1 MVYYYISAEREFSLS
16 PVCAVI
22 FILVFRKGKVQ
33 KFMKKAIPVIIAIL
47 LIIVIG
53 AVTLVGML
61 VEKYSYSKE
70 RVDLA
75 EYYGLTAEQE
85 GSRVAVYLQDE
96 RLEELA
102 PLKEGKCYF
111 PMDMVRQ
118 YFNDTFYAD
127 REEGLLLYA
136 LPLEV
141 VRVRLGSTVEER
153 ESGSE
158 DMGYV
163 IAYEED
169 GQVYIAADYIQRYSN
184 MTLQY
189 AQHHVQI
196 YTEWGL
202 ATEAV
207 VEKDTAA
214 RVKGGIKSEILWD
227 VPAGSRVKVLEQME
241 TWSKVRTEDGYIG
254 YVENKLLTNMAEVQE
269 IPVTDYVEPEYSS
282 LRLPGKVSMGWH
294 SIGGVGGNDT
304 LESMVAGTK
313 GMNVIAPTWFSL
325 SDNEGNFQSFASNS
339 YVERAHGMG
348 LQVWGVL
355 DDFNYNNVNQA
366 GINDYQILSSTTIRG
381 RLIDNIVQ
389 EALNLN
395 LDGINIDFEKVTKEC
410 SDHYAQFIRELSIA
424 CRKGGLILSF
434 DNYVP
439 YNFNDYY
446 RRDVQGK
453 VADYVII
460 MGYDEHWH
468 GSGDPGS
475 VASIGYVSGGI
486 DRTLEQVPREK
497 VVNALPFYTILW
509 TIDGATVTDEYL
521 LLSNTKDYLQRI
533 GVETVWD
540 EETSQLYAE
549 WQSGTKT
556 HKLWAETEESIQ
568 VKLNVMQNKDIAG
581 VAVWQISYG
590 TPEAWELIN
599 TYVNTR

>member
-1 MVYYYISAEREFSLS
+1 
-16 PVCAVI
+16 
-22 FILVFRKGKVQ
+22 
-33 KFMKKAIPVIIAIL
+33 MKKAIPVIIAIL
-47 LIIVIG
+47 LIVVIG
-53 AVTLVGML
+53 AVTLAGML
-61 VEKYSYSKE
+61 MEKYSYSKE
-70 RVDLA
+70 RVELA
-75 EYYGLTAEQE
+75 EYYGLTAEQAD
-85 GSRVAVYLQDE
+85 SWTAVYLQDE
-96 RLEELA
+96 RLEQLV
-102 PLKEGKCYF
+102 PLRDGKCYF
-111 PMDMVRQ
+111 PMDMVHQ

-127 REEGLLLYA
+127 RTEGLLLYA
-136 LPLEV
+136 LPMEV
-141 VRVRLGSTVEER
+141 VRVELGSSVERR

-158 DMGYV
+158 DVGYV
-163 IAYEED
+163 IAYEEG
-169 GQVYIAADYIQRYSN
+169 GQVYIAADYVQRYSN

-189 AQHHVQI
+189 AQYHVQV
-196 YTEWGL
+196 YNKWGRI
-202 ATEAV
+202 TEATV
-207 VEKDTAA
+207 TKDTAV
-214 RVKGGIKSEILWD
+214 RIKGGIKSEILWD
-227 VPAGSRVKVLEQME
+227 AAAGSRVKVLDQME

-254 YVENKLLTNMAEVQE
+254 YVENKLLADVTETQE

-282 LRLPGKVSMGWH
+282 LRYPGKVSMGWH

-304 LESMVAGTK
+304 LESMVAGTR

-325 SDNEGNFQSFASNS
+325 SDNEGNFQSFASSS

-395 LDGINIDFEKVTKEC
+395 LDGLNIDFEKVTKEC

-439 YNFNDYY
+439 FNFNDYY

-486 DRTLEQVPREK
+486 DRTLEQVPKEK
-497 VVNALPFYTILW
+497 VINALPFYTILW
-509 TIDGATVTDEYL
+509 TIDGAIVTDEYL

-533 GVETVWD
+533 NVEASWD

-549 WQSGTKT
+549 WQSGSKT

-568 VKLNVMQNKDIAG
+568 VKLNVMQTKDIAG

-590 TPEAWELIN
+590 TPEVWELISA
-599 TYVNTR
+599 YVNAP

>member
-1 MVYYYISAEREFSLS
+1 
-16 PVCAVI
+16 
-22 FILVFRKGKVQ
+22 
-33 KFMKKAIPVIIAIL
+33 MKKAIPVIIAIL

-189 AQHHVQI
+189 AQYHVQI

-254 YVENKLLTNMAEVQE
+254 YVENKLLTNMTEVQE

-325 SDNEGNFQSFASNS
+325 SDNEGNFQSFASSS

-533 GVETVWD
+533 GVEAVWD

>member
-1 MVYYYISAEREFSLS
+1 
-16 PVCAVI
+16 
-22 FILVFRKGKVQ
+22 
-33 KFMKKAIPVIIAIL
+33 MKKAIPVIIAIL

-153 ESGSE
+153 ENGSE

-169 GQVYIAADYIQRYSN
+169 GQVYVAADYIQRYSN

-325 SDNEGNFQSFASNS
+325 SDNEGNFQSFASSS

-533 GVETVWD
+533 GVEAVWD

>member
-1 MVYYYISAEREFSLS
+1 
-16 PVCAVI
+16 
-22 FILVFRKGKVQ
+22 
-33 KFMKKAIPVIIAIL
+33 MKKAIPVIIAIL
-47 LIIVIG
+47 LIVVIG
-53 AVTLVGML
+53 AVTLAGML
-61 VEKYSYSKE
+61 MEKYSYSKE
-70 RVDLA
+70 RVELA
-75 EYYGLTAEQE
+75 EYYGLTAEQAD
-85 GSRVAVYLQDE
+85 SWTAVYLQDE
-96 RLEELA
+96 RLEQLV
-102 PLKEGKCYF
+102 PLRDGKCYF
-111 PMDMVRQ
+111 PMDMVHQ

-127 REEGLLLYA
+127 RTEGLLLYA
-136 LPLEV
+136 LPMEV
-141 VRVRLGSTVEER
+141 VRVELGSSVERR

-158 DMGYV
+158 DVGYV
-163 IAYEED
+163 IAYEEG
-169 GQVYIAADYIQRYSN
+169 GQVYIAADYVQRYSN

-189 AQHHVQI
+189 AQYHVQV
-196 YTEWGL
+196 YNKWGRI
-202 ATEAV
+202 TEATV
-207 VEKDTAA
+207 TKDTAV
-214 RVKGGIKSEILWD
+214 RIKGGIKSEILWD
-227 VPAGSRVKVLEQME
+227 VAAGSRVKVLDQME

-254 YVENKLLTNMAEVQE
+254 YVENKLLADVTETQE

-282 LRLPGKVSMGWH
+282 LRYPGKVSLGFH

-304 LESMVAGTK
+304 LESMVAGTR

-325 SDNEGNFQSFASNS
+325 SDNEGNFQSFASSS

-355 DDFNYNNVNQA
+355 DNFNYNNVNHA

-395 LDGINIDFEKVTKEC
+395 LDGLNIDFENLTKEC
-410 SDHYAQFIRELSIA
+410 NDHYAQFIRELSIA
-424 CRKGGLILSF
+424 CRKSGLILSF

-439 YNFNDYY
+439 FNFNDYY

-486 DRTLEQVPREK
+486 DRTLEQVPKEK
-497 VVNALPFYTILW
+497 VINALPFYTILW

-533 GVETVWD
+533 NVEASWD

-549 WQSGTKT
+549 WQSGSKT

-568 VKLNVMQNKDIAG
+568 VKLNVMQTKDIAG

-590 TPEAWELIN
+590 TPEAWELISA
-599 TYVNTR
+599 YVNAP

>member
-1 MVYYYISAEREFSLS
+1 
-16 PVCAVI
+16 
-22 FILVFRKGKVQ
+22 
-33 KFMKKAIPVIIAIL
+33 MKKAIPVIIAIL
-47 LIIVIG
+47 LIVVIG
-53 AVTLVGML
+53 AVTLAGML
-61 VEKYSYSKE
+61 MEKYSYSKE
-70 RVDLA
+70 RVELA
-75 EYYGLTAEQE
+75 EYYGLTAEQAD
-85 GSRVAVYLQDE
+85 SWTAVYLQDE
-96 RLEELA
+96 RLEQLV
-102 PLKEGKCYF
+102 PLRGGKCYF
-111 PMDMVRQ
+111 PMDMVHQ

-127 REEGLLLYA
+127 RTEGLLLYA
-136 LPLEV
+136 LPMEV
-141 VRVRLGSTVEER
+141 VRVELGSSVERR

-158 DMGYV
+158 DVGYV
-163 IAYEED
+163 IAYEEG
-169 GQVYIAADYIQRYSN
+169 GQVYIAADYVQRYSN

-189 AQHHVQI
+189 AQYHVQV
-196 YTEWGL
+196 YNQWGRI
-202 ATEAV
+202 TEATV
-207 VEKDTAA
+207 TKDTAV
-214 RVKGGIKSEILWD
+214 RIKGGIKSEILWD
-227 VPAGSRVKVLEQME
+227 VAAGSRVKVMDQME

-254 YVENKLLTNMAEVQE
+254 YVENKLLADVTETQE

-282 LRLPGKVSMGWH
+282 LRYPGKVSMGWH

-304 LESMVAGTK
+304 LESMVAGTR

-325 SDNEGNFQSFASNS
+325 SDNEGNFQSFASSS

-395 LDGINIDFEKVTKEC
+395 LDGLNIDFEKVTKEC

-439 YNFNDYY
+439 FNFNDYY

-486 DRTLEQVPREK
+486 DRTLEQVPKEK
-497 VVNALPFYTILW
+497 VINALPFYTILW

-533 GVETVWD
+533 NVEASWD

-549 WQSGTKT
+549 WQSGSKT

-568 VKLNVMQNKDIAG
+568 VKLNVMQTKDIAG

-590 TPEAWELIN
+590 TPEVWELIN
-599 TYVNTR
+599 AYVNAP

>member
-1 MVYYYISAEREFSLS
+1 
-16 PVCAVI
+16 
-22 FILVFRKGKVQ
+22 
-33 KFMKKAIPVIIAIL
+33 MKKAIPVIIAIL
-47 LIIVIG
+47 LIVVIG

-61 VEKYSYSKE
+61 VDKYSYSKE
-70 RVDLA
+70 RVDLV
-75 EYYGLTAEQE
+75 EYYGLPAEQAD
-85 GSRVAVYLQDE
+85 SWAAVYLQDE
-96 RLEELA
+96 RLEQLA
-102 PLKEGKCYF
+102 PLKDGKCYF
-111 PMDMVRQ
+111 PMDMVHR

-127 REEGLLLYA
+127 RTEGILLYA

-141 VRVRLGSTVEER
+141 VRVKLGSTVEER
-153 ESGSE
+153 ESGNQ

-163 IAYEED
+163 IAYEEG

-184 MTLQY
+184 ITLQY
-189 AQHHVQI
+189 SQCHVQI
-196 YTEWGL
+196 YTKWGT

-207 VEKDTAA
+207 VAKDTAV

-227 VPAGSRVKVLEQME
+227 IPAGSRVKVLEQME

-254 YVENKLLTNMAEVQE
+254 YVENKLLTNMAEIQE

-304 LESMVAGTK
+304 LESMVAGTR

-325 SDNEGNFQSFASNS
+325 SDNEGNFQSFASSS

-355 DDFNYNNVNQA
+355 DDFNYNKVNQA

-439 YNFNDYY
+439 FDFNDHY

-475 VASIGYVSGGI
+475 VASIGYVSSGI
-486 DRTLEQVPREK
+486 DRTLEQVPKEK
-497 VVNALPFYTILW
+497 IINALPFYTILW

-533 GVETVWD
+533 GVEPVWD

-549 WQSGTKT
+549 WQSGNKT

-581 VAVWQISYG
+581 AAVWQISYG
-590 TPEAWELIN
+590 TPEAWELISA
-599 TYVNTR
+599 YVNTP

>member
-22 FILVFRKGKVQ
+22 LILVFRKGKVQ

-189 AQHHVQI
+189 AQYHVQI

-325 SDNEGNFQSFASNS
+325 SDNEGNFQSFASSS

-395 LDGINIDFEKVTKEC
+395 LDGINIDFEKVTTEC

-533 GVETVWD
+533 GVEAVWD

>member
-1 MVYYYISAEREFSLS
+1 
-16 PVCAVI
+16 
-22 FILVFRKGKVQ
+22 
-33 KFMKKAIPVIIAIL
+33 MKKAIPVIIAIL

-96 RLEELA
+96 RLEQLA
-102 PLKEGKCYF
+102 PLKGGKCYF

-189 AQHHVQI
+189 AQYHVQI
-196 YTEWGL
+196 YTEWGQ

-325 SDNEGNFQSFASNS
+325 SDNEGNFQSFASSS

-439 YNFNDYY
+439 YNYNDYY

-497 VVNALPFYTILW
+497 VINALPFYTILW

-533 GVETVWD
+533 GVEAVWD

>member
-1 MVYYYISAEREFSLS
+1 
-16 PVCAVI
+16 
-22 FILVFRKGKVQ
+22 
-33 KFMKKAIPVIIAIL
+33 MKKAIPVIIAIL

-153 ESGSE
+153 ENGSE

-184 MTLQY
+184 MTMQY

-325 SDNEGNFQSFASNS
+325 SDNEGNFQSFASSS

-533 GVETVWD
+533 GVEAVWD

>member
-189 AQHHVQI
+189 AQYHVQI

-533 GVETVWD
+533 GVEAVWD

>member
-1 MVYYYISAEREFSLS
+1 
-16 PVCAVI
+16 
-22 FILVFRKGKVQ
+22 
-33 KFMKKAIPVIIAIL
+33 
-47 LIIVIG
+47 
-53 AVTLVGML
+53 
-61 VEKYSYSKE
+61 
-70 RVDLA
+70 
-75 EYYGLTAEQE
+75 
-85 GSRVAVYLQDE
+85 
-96 RLEELA
+96 
-102 PLKEGKCYF
+102 
-111 PMDMVRQ
+111 
-118 YFNDTFYAD
+118 
-127 REEGLLLYA
+127 
-136 LPLEV
+136 
-141 VRVRLGSTVEER
+141 
-153 ESGSE
+153 
-158 DMGYV
+158 
-163 IAYEED
+163 
-169 GQVYIAADYIQRYSN
+169 

-325 SDNEGNFQSFASNS
+325 SDNEGNFQSFASSS

-533 GVETVWD
+533 GVEAVWD

>member
-163 IAYEED
+163 IAYEEN

-325 SDNEGNFQSFASNS
+325 SDNEGNFQSFASSS

-533 GVETVWD
+533 GVEAVWD

>member
-22 FILVFRKGKVQ
+22 LILVFRKGKVQ

-325 SDNEGNFQSFASNS
+325 SDNEGNFQSFASSS

-395 LDGINIDFEKVTKEC
+395 LDGINIDFEKVTTEC

-533 GVETVWD
+533 GVEAVWD

>member
-1 MVYYYISAEREFSLS
+1 
-16 PVCAVI
+16 
-22 FILVFRKGKVQ
+22 
-33 KFMKKAIPVIIAIL
+33 MKKAIPVIIAIL

-153 ESGSE
+153 ENGSE

-325 SDNEGNFQSFASNS
+325 SDNEGNFQSFASSS

-533 GVETVWD
+533 GVEAVWD

>member
-1 MVYYYISAEREFSLS
+1 MVYYYISAKREFSFSL
-16 PVCAVI
+16 VCIVNVFSI
-22 FILVFRKGKVQ
+22 FRKGKVQ
-33 KFMKKAIPVIIAIL
+33 NYMKKAIPVIIAIL

-61 VEKYSYSKE
+61 VEKYSYSRE

-85 GSRVAVYLQDE
+85 GSWVAVYLQDE
-96 RLEELA
+96 RLEQPA
-102 PLKEGKCYF
+102 PLKDGKCYF
-111 PMDMVRQ
+111 PMDMVHQ

-127 REEGLLLYA
+127 RTEGMLLYA

-141 VRVRLGSTVEER
+141 VRVKLGSTVEER

-163 IAYEED
+163 IAYEEG

-189 AQHHVQI
+189 AQCHVQI
-196 YTEWGL
+196 YTEWGT

-207 VEKDTAA
+207 VTKDTAA

-254 YVENKLLTNMAEVQE
+254 YVENKLLTNLSEARE

-304 LESMVAGTK
+304 LESMVAGTR

-325 SDNEGNFQSFASNS
+325 SDNEGNFQSFASSS
-339 YVERAHGMG
+339 YVERAHGLG

-366 GINDYQILSSTTIRG
+366 GINDYQILSSTAIRG

-389 EALNLN
+389 EALSLD

-439 YNFNDYY
+439 YSFNDHY

-468 GSGDPGS
+468 GSGEPGS
-475 VASIGYVSGGI
+475 VASIGYVSDGI

-497 VVNALPFYTILW
+497 VINALPFYTILW

-533 GVETVWD
+533 GVEAVWD

-568 VKLNVMQNKDIAG
+568 VKLNVMQNKDIGG

>member
-1 MVYYYISAEREFSLS
+1 
-16 PVCAVI
+16 
-22 FILVFRKGKVQ
+22 
-33 KFMKKAIPVIIAIL
+33 MKKAIPVIIALL
-47 LIIVIG
+47 LIVVIG
-53 AVTLVGML
+53 AVTIGSML

-70 RVDLA
+70 RVELT
-75 EYYGLTAEQE
+75 EYYGLTAEE
-85 GSRVAVYLQDE
+85 ADSRVVVYLQDE
-96 RLEELA
+96 RLEMLA

-111 PMDMVRQ
+111 PMDMVHQ
-118 YFNDTFYAD
+118 YFNDTFYAN
-127 REEGLLLYA
+127 RIEGLLLYT
-136 LPLEV
+136 LPTEV
-141 VRVRLGSTVEER
+141 VRVALGGTVEER
-153 ESGSE
+153 GGSSV
-158 DMGYV
+158 DLGYV
-163 IAYEED
+163 IAYED
-169 GQVYIAADYIQRYSN
+169 GGQVYIAADYVQRYGN
-184 MTLQY
+184 LELQY
-189 AQHHVQI
+189 AQCHVQV
-196 YTEWGL
+196 YTEWGS
-202 ATEAV
+202 ATVATV
-207 VEKDTAA
+207 AKDTSV

-227 VPAGSRVKVLEQME
+227 VPGGSQVKVLEQME
-241 TWSKVRTEDGYIG
+241 TWSKVLTEDGYIG
-254 YVENKLLTNMAEVQE
+254 YVENKLLKDITEIQEV
-269 IPVTDYVEPEYSS
+269 PVTDYVEPEYSS
-282 LRLPGKVSMGWH
+282 IRLPGKVSLGWH

-325 SDNEGNFQSFASNS
+325 SDNEGNFQSFASSS

-355 DDFNYNNVNQA
+355 DDFNYNNLNRV
-366 GINDYQILSSTTIRG
+366 GINDFQILSSSVIRG
-381 RLIDNIVQ
+381 RLIDNIVN

-395 LDGINIDFEKVTKEC
+395 LDGINIDFEKVTAEC

-424 CRKGGLILSF
+424 CRKNELILSF

-439 YNFNDYY
+439 FNFNDYY

-486 DRTLEQVPREK
+486 DRTLEQVPKEK

-521 LLSNTKDYLQRI
+521 LLSSTKDYLRRI
-533 GVETVWD
+533 GVEANWD

-549 WQSGTKT
+549 WQSGSKT

-568 VKLNVMQNKDIAG
+568 VKLNVMQNRGIAG

-599 TYVNTR
+599 AYVNAP

>member
-325 SDNEGNFQSFASNS
+325 SDNEGNFQSFASSS

-395 LDGINIDFEKVTKEC
+395 LDGINIDFEKVTTEC

-533 GVETVWD
+533 GVEAVWD

>member
-163 IAYEED
+163 IAYEEN

-189 AQHHVQI
+189 AQYHVQI

>member
-163 IAYEED
+163 IAYEEN

-533 GVETVWD
+533 GVEAVWD

>member
-533 GVETVWD
+533 GVEAVWD

-590 TPEAWELIN
+590 TPEVWELIN

>member
-1 MVYYYISAEREFSLS
+1 
-16 PVCAVI
+16 
-22 FILVFRKGKVQ
+22 
-33 KFMKKAIPVIIAIL
+33 MKKAIPVIIAIL

-153 ESGSE
+153 ENGSE

-202 ATEAV
+202 TTEAV

-325 SDNEGNFQSFASNS
+325 SDNEGNFQSFASSS

-533 GVETVWD
+533 GVEAVWD

>member
-1 MVYYYISAEREFSLS
+1 
-16 PVCAVI
+16 
-22 FILVFRKGKVQ
+22 
-33 KFMKKAIPVIIAIL
+33 MKKAIPVIIAIL
-47 LIIVIG
+47 LIVVIG
-53 AVTLVGML
+53 AVTLAGML

-70 RVDLA
+70 RVELA
-75 EYYGLTAEQE
+75 EYYGLTAEQ
-85 GSRVAVYLQDE
+85 ADNWTAIYLQDE
-96 RLEELA
+96 RLEQLV
-102 PLKEGKCYF
+102 PMRGGKCYF
-111 PMDMVRQ
+111 PIDMVHQ
-118 YFNDTFYAD
+118 YFNDTFYVD
-127 REEGLLLYA
+127 RTEGLLLYA
-136 LPLEV
+136 LPTEV
-141 VRVRLGSTVEER
+141 VRVDLGSSVERR

-163 IAYEED
+163 IAYEEG
-169 GQVYIAADYIQRYSN
+169 GQVYIAADFVQRYSN

-189 AQHHVQI
+189 AQYHVQV
-196 YTEWGL
+196 YNKWGRI
-202 ATEAV
+202 TEATV
-207 VEKDTAA
+207 TKDTAV

-227 VPAGSRVKVLEQME
+227 VAAGSRVKVLDQME

-254 YVENKLLTNMAEVQE
+254 YVENKLLADVTETQE
-269 IPVTDYVEPEYSS
+269 TPVTDYVEPKYSS
-282 LRLPGKVSMGWH
+282 LRYPGKVSMGWH

-304 LESMVAGTK
+304 LESMVAGTR

-325 SDNEGNFQSFASNS
+325 SDNEGNFQSFASSS

-389 EALNLN
+389 EALDLN
-395 LDGINIDFEKVTKEC
+395 LDGLNIDFEKVTKEC
-410 SDHYAQFIRELSIA
+410 SDHYAQFVRELSIA
-424 CRKGGLILSF
+424 CRKGGLVLSF

-439 YNFNDYY
+439 FNFNDYY

-468 GSGDPGS
+468 GSGEPGS

-486 DRTLEQVPREK
+486 DRTLEQVPKEK
-497 VVNALPFYTILW
+497 VINALPFYTILW

-533 GVETVWD
+533 NVEASWD

-549 WQSGTKT
+549 WQSGSKT

-568 VKLNVMQNKDIAG
+568 VKLNVMRNRDIAG

-590 TPEAWELIN
+590 TPEVWELIN
-599 TYVNTR
+599 AYVNAP

>member
-1 MVYYYISAEREFSLS
+1 
-16 PVCAVI
+16 
-22 FILVFRKGKVQ
+22 
-33 KFMKKAIPVIIAIL
+33 MKKAIPVIIAIL

-254 YVENKLLTNMAEVQE
+254 YVENKLLTNMTEVQE

-325 SDNEGNFQSFASNS
+325 SDNEGNFQSFASSS

-533 GVETVWD
+533 GVEAVWD

>member
-1 MVYYYISAEREFSLS
+1 
-16 PVCAVI
+16 
-22 FILVFRKGKVQ
+22 
-33 KFMKKAIPVIIAIL
+33 MKKAIPVIIAIL
-47 LIIVIG
+47 LIVVIG
-53 AVTLVGML
+53 AVTLAGML
-61 VEKYSYSKE
+61 MEKYSYSKE
-70 RVDLA
+70 RVELA
-75 EYYGLTAEQE
+75 EYYGLTAEQAD
-85 GSRVAVYLQDE
+85 SWTAVYLQDE
-96 RLEELA
+96 RLEQLV
-102 PLKEGKCYF
+102 PLRDGKCYF
-111 PMDMVRQ
+111 PMDMVHQ

-127 REEGLLLYA
+127 RTEGLLLYA
-136 LPLEV
+136 LPMEV
-141 VRVRLGSTVEER
+141 VRVELGSSVERR

-158 DMGYV
+158 DVGYV
-163 IAYEED
+163 IAYEEG
-169 GQVYIAADYIQRYSN
+169 GQVYIAADYVQRYSN

-189 AQHHVQI
+189 AQYHVQV
-196 YTEWGL
+196 YNKWGRI
-202 ATEAV
+202 TEATV
-207 VEKDTAA
+207 TKDTAV
-214 RVKGGIKSEILWD
+214 RIKGGIKSEILWD
-227 VPAGSRVKVLEQME
+227 AAAGSRVKVLDQME

-254 YVENKLLTNMAEVQE
+254 YVENKLLADVTETQE

-282 LRLPGKVSMGWH
+282 LRYPGKVSMGWH

-304 LESMVAGTK
+304 LESMVAGTR

-325 SDNEGNFQSFASNS
+325 SDNEGNFQSFASSS

-395 LDGINIDFEKVTKEC
+395 LDGLNIDFEKVTKEC

-439 YNFNDYY
+439 FNFNDYY

-486 DRTLEQVPREK
+486 DRTLEQVPKEK
-497 VVNALPFYTILW
+497 VINALPFYTILW

-533 GVETVWD
+533 NVEASWD

-549 WQSGTKT
+549 WQSGSKT

-568 VKLNVMQNKDIAG
+568 VKLNVMQTKDIAG

-590 TPEAWELIN
+590 TPEVWELISA
-599 TYVNTR
+599 YVNAP